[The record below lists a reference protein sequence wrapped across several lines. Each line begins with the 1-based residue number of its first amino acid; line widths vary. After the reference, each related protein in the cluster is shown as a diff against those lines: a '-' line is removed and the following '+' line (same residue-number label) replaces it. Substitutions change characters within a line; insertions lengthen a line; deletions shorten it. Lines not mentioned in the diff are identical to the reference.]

1 MTNKKAKL
9 GLWDR
14 IRAKRE
20 RGEKPAQPGD
30 KDYPDSKNW
39 KRVTSIGQKKQA
51 GSPAWQRSAGKN
63 EEGGLNAKGRASYN
77 KATGGNL
84 KAPVTESNPEGDRAK
99 RQNSFCSRMC
109 GMKRKNTGSDA
120 KKDPDSRI
128 NKSLRKWNCKCSS
141 AREFGSKFAELM
153 LPSSSASSVSDSPL
167 AALGALT
174 IPQPP
179 PKPSPKPV
187 IDLEAASK
195 NLTPFIQAESAPLGD
210 SGQYTYKSRPLA
222 PPPLLP
228 GLQGKPL
235 TRSEISKQESSVIPK
250 PTMVERTFDRGLQ
263 SLPLEWVGGKRPEAP
278 KAENPAPAQTLPL
291 TPKTE
296 AGSNWPLIAAGG
308 GLSAAALLALYY
320 AMKERDKPKKR
331 REDDK

>member
-1 MTNKKAKL
+1 MPNKKAKL

-84 KAPVTESNPEGDRAK
+84 KAPVTESNPKGDRAK

-109 GMKRKNTGSDA
+109 GMKRKNTGSSA

-128 NKSLRKWNCKCSS
+128 NKSLRKWNCKCSA

-153 LPSSSASSVSDSPL
+153 LPGSPSNTGSSL
-167 AALGALT
+167 AALNDLT

-179 PKPSPKPV
+179 PAKPF
-187 IDLEAASK
+187 IDLNAASK
-195 NLTPFIQAESAPLGD
+195 DLTPFIHSEHLLLGD
-210 SGQYTYKSRPLA
+210 SNEYTHKNRPLA
-222 PPPLLP
+222 PTPLLP

-235 TRSEISKQESSVIPK
+235 TRSEISKQEAAATPK
-250 PTMVERTFDRGLQ
+250 PSKIDQLVQ
-263 SLPLEWVGGKRPEAP
+263 SLPLEWVDDMGKRPEP
-278 KAENPAPAQTLPL
+278 TKATPATSTSPPP
-291 TPKTE
+291 PKTE
-296 AGSNWPLIAAGG
+296 AGFNWPLLAAGG
-308 GLSAAALLALYY
+308 GLSAAALLSLYY

-331 REDDK
+331 REDDE